1 MRFPLG
7 QPARIG
13 TTVHQANPD
22 GTQGPL
28 VDAGALTLLVKLVN
42 ADGTMT
48 TTGTYTTPSH
58 DSTGT
63 YHQDIP
69 VTDLAALG
77 NYRFTWTAT
86 GTGAG
91 VSLGDFDVY
100 DPFELTTADLNYCTP
115 EELKA
120 RLQITSTTD
129 DDQIDLAVGAAS
141 RAVDGFCGR
150 YFYHATATR
159 TYVPQDLY
167 RCKVNDLVSVT
178 TLATDPAGTTA
189 QGGTF
194 PVTWPAAAF
203 QLLPYNPGQVGEPW
217 PYTSVKAVGGLTF
230 PWVTPLL
237 LMRMDRVQVTGVFG
251 WPSIPQV
258 IRTVTLA
265 VAAEVF
271 RMKDVPGGSSVPGE
285 FAVAVIEAT
294 PLLREALGT
303 YRRYPFMAA

>member
-1 MRFPLG
+1 MARYPLN
-7 QPARIG
+7 QPIRVS
-13 TTVHQANPD
+13 TTVKDVTGA
-22 GTQGPL
+22 L
-28 VDAGALTLLVKLVN
+28 VDAGTLTLVVKLAA
-42 ADGTMT
+42 ADGTLT
-48 TTGTYTTPSH
+48 TTGTYASPVH

-63 YHQDIP
+63 YHQDVP
-69 VTDLAALG
+69 VTDLAAVG
-77 NYRFTWTAT
+77 HYVYWWTST

-91 VSLGDFDVY
+91 VSPPADFDVY
-100 DPFELTTADLNYCTP
+100 DPGELTAADLNYCTP

-120 RLQITSTTD
+120 RLQITTTAD
-129 DDQIDLAVGAAS
+129 DDQADLAVGAAS

-178 TLATDPAGTTA
+178 TLATDPAGTTP

-251 WPSIPQV
+251 WPSIPAV

-294 PLLREALGT
+294 PLLREALNT
-303 YRRYPFMAA
+303 YRRNPFMAA

>member
-1 MRFPLG
+1 VSRFPLG
-7 QPARIG
+7 QPVTIPI
-13 TTVHQANPD
+13 TVQQRNTD
-22 GTQGPL
+22 GTYSL
-28 VDAGALTLLVKLVN
+28 ADAGALTIVVKLQA
-42 ADGTMT
+42 ADGTLT
-48 TTGTYTTPSH
+48 TTGTYNSPAH
-58 DSTGT
+58 DGLGK
-63 YHQDIP
+63 YHQDVP
-69 VTDLAALG
+69 AADLTALG
-77 NYRFTWTAT
+77 HYVWVATST

-91 VSLGDFDVY
+91 VVPGDFDVF
-100 DPFELTTADLNYCTP
+100 DPFELTAADLNYCTP

-120 RLQITSTTD
+120 RLQITTTAD

-178 TLATDPAGTTA
+178 TLATDPAGNTA

-251 WPSIPQV
+251 WPAIPQV
-258 IRTVTLA
+258 VRTVTLT
-265 VAAEVF
+265 VASEVF

-294 PLLREALGT
+294 PLLREALNT
-303 YRRYPFMAA
+303 YRRYPFMAT